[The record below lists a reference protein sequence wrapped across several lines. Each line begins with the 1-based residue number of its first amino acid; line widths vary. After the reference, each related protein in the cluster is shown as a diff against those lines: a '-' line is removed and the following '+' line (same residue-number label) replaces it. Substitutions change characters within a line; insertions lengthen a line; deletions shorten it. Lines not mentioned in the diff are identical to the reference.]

1 MVKLVI
7 PGVVPAAIP
16 QYPEHVT
23 AWKSPTDPPTS
34 WYKMFSSMQYDIR
47 QINLRPRAGE
57 RPSPDPW
64 QYRLTPVVGR
74 PVYTFDDWGDFIDAA
89 REFSVRLFITDFPVG
104 VAQYRCHIGPPR
116 VHIVY
121 RLPPMWTWSDD
132 GDQSIHLR

>member
-7 PGVVPAAIP
+7 PGVVPVAIP

-23 AWKSPTDPPTS
+23 AWKSPTDPPIS
-34 WYKMFSSMQYDIR
+34 WYKMFSSMQYDVRDI
-47 QINLRPRAGE
+47 AKE
-57 RPSPDPW
+57 TVF
-64 QYRLTPVVGR
+64 RLTPVVGR

-89 REFSVRLFITDFPVG
+89 REFSVRLFITNFPVG